1 MAKLVNITAPIFT
14 INGETYNEY
23 EIRAIL
29 VQIAKGMIPHEG
41 IVITDVIGNSVTVN
55 SRGVTSGVLWG
66 MSICDDL
73 VMNLIN
79 ERVKY

>member
-1 MAKLVNITAPIFT
+1 MAKLVNITAPTFT

-29 VQIAKGMIPHEG
+29 VQIAKGMIPAG

-55 SRGVTSGVLWG
+55 SRGVTSGILWG

>member
-1 MAKLVNITAPIFT
+1 MAKLVNITAPTFT

-29 VQIAKGMIPHEG
+29 VQIAKGMIPAG